1 MLVIIVCQLI
11 SKQLICYII
20 VIHVVCFIVTSG
32 SRKKDLFHTVHT
44 DLYHVVI
51 VQCAYSQIIILRA
64 NFILSICFYFY
75 FLVHYFLL
83 HYLNFSI
90 TWVSVS
96 ICVSIT
102 KCLSAKKHGIQLTL
116 LFPARFFSSQ
126 IQTHTHTRLHSN
138 HYIYWRLFN
147 KRGRPSVCY
156 DADIMLLSVDRR
168 GDRPLNSRWHRSFG

>member
-1 MLVIIVCQLI
+1 MALSVLLFCVTSCKVKHHFPHWLLPVIIVCQLI
-11 SKQLICYII
+11 SEQLICYII

-126 IQTHTHTRLHSN
+126 IQTHTHTPGCTTDSH
-138 HYIYWRLFN
+138 
-147 KRGRPSVCY
+147 
-156 DADIMLLSVDRR
+156 
-168 GDRPLNSRWHRSFG
+168 

>member
-1 MLVIIVCQLI
+1 MALSVLLFCVTSCKVKHHFPHWLLPVIIVCQLI
-11 SKQLICYII
+11 SEQLICYII
-20 VIHVVCFIVTSG
+20 VIHVVCFIVT
-32 SRKKDLFHTVHT
+32 
-44 DLYHVVI
+44 
-51 VQCAYSQIIILRA
+51 CAYSQIIILRA

-116 LFPARFFSSQ
+116 LFPAKFFSSQ
-126 IQTHTHTRLHSN
+126 IQTHTHTPGCTVITTFTGGCLTREVVRLCVTMQ
-138 HYIYWRLFN
+138 IL
-147 KRGRPSVCY
+147 CCCQ
-156 DADIMLLSVDRR
+156 
-168 GDRPLNSRWHRSFG
+168 